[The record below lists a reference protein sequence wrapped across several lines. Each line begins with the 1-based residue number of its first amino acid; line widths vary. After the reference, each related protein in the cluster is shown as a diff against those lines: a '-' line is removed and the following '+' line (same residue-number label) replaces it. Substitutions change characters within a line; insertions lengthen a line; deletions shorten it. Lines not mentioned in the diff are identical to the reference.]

1 MLDEAGFVGARE
13 IIIIATMVIVEIMET
28 AVIPQVSNLGNKDT
42 DSPQDSFLDLP
53 LGYQYNLG
61 QQGNRFGGYNRSVKC

>member
-1 MLDEAGFVGARE
+1 MLDEAGFVGVGE

-28 AVIPQVSNLGNKDT
+28 TVIPQVSNLGNKDI

-53 LGYQYNLG
+53 LGYQDNLG
-61 QQGNRFGGYNRSVKC
+61 SKVIALVGIIAV

>member
-53 LGYQYNLG
+53 LGYQDNLG
-61 QQGNRFGGYNRSVKC
+61 SKVIALVGIITV

>member
-1 MLDEAGFVGARE
+1 MLDEAGFVGVGE

-53 LGYQYNLG
+53 LGYQDNLG
-61 QQGNRFGGYNRSVKC
+61 SKVIALVGIIAV

>member
-1 MLDEAGFVGARE
+1 VGVGE

-28 AVIPQVSNLGNKDT
+28 TVIPQVSNLGNKDI

-53 LGYQYNLG
+53 LGYQDNLG
-61 QQGNRFGGYNRSVKC
+61 SKVIALVGIIAV

>member
-1 MLDEAGFVGARE
+1 MLDEAGFVGAGE

-53 LGYQYNLG
+53 FGYQDNLG
-61 QQGNRFGGYNRSVKC
+61 SKVIALVGIIIV